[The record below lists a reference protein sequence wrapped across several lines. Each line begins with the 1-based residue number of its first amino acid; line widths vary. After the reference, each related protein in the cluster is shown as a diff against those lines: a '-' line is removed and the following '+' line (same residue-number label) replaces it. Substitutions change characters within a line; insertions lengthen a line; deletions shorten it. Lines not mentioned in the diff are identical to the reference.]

1 MDHKEPSLFQTR
13 ATYLLEVYSRSLQ
26 ETSISNAENEILWH
40 ASSLTEIF
48 LKKSLFGVAY
58 KAREHA
64 ILNHKNGNFC
74 TFSVYKNVHMKDAC
88 NTI

>member
-1 MDHKEPSLFQTR
+1 MQDKT
-13 ATYLLEVYSRSLQ
+13 
-26 ETSISNAENEILWH
+26 ISNAEHEILWH
-40 ASSLTEIF
+40 ASSLTAIF

-64 ILNHKNGNFC
+64 ILNHKNGNFY